1 MNAAASKLVAG
12 AVALALLVAAF
23 FYVRALRAELADA
36 KNRLACSS
44 QAVESRDAAIDGLR
58 QDASNKATQQQQLD
72 AATGKVAA
80 KLETARQDIRKVINE
95 NATVRSWADTPLP
108 ADVARLSASPA
119 YTGAGDFGAAVPTD
133 HALHTAGDGAAH

>member
-36 KNRLACSS
+36 KNRLVCSN

-58 QDASNKATQQQQLD
+58 QDAINKGAQQQQLD
-72 AATGKVAA
+72 ATTGNVAA
-80 KLETARQDIRKVINE
+80 KLATARQDIRKVINE
-95 NATVRSWADTPLP
+95 NANVRSWADTPLP

-133 HALHTAGDGAAH
+133 HALHAAGDGAAH